1 MHLTFFIVIFLLLVI
16 AFFKSPMGKGLL
28 GELMVNIAI
37 KLLLDKKKYFLLKDV
52 TLPAADGT
60 TQIDHII
67 VSAYGIFVIET
78 KNMKGWIFGREDQA
92 TWTQK
97 IYKKTHKFQNPLR
110 QNYKH
115 VKTLETLLRIHPSK
129 IFSLITF
136 VGDSTFKTPM
146 PENVTYGIGFIRYI
160 KNKQQKL
167 LSPEDCRTALTLIE
181 EKRLDASQETRRAH
195 VDYLNQKHGN
205 RRARS
210 RDPLVVVQVG
220 LAVLLVMVAAY
231 FFGNF
236 LPGSVEQEP
245 STLVNRLMPAE
256 PLDSATESPGGED
269 EVIYRW
275 VDEYGKTHYSNVG
288 APEGYQA
295 TELQPR
301 GYSFEE

>member
-1 MHLTFFIVIFLLLVI
+1 MNPTVFLVILLLLVI
-16 AFFKSPMGKGLL
+16 TFFRSPVGKGIL
-28 GELMVNIAI
+28 GEYLVNIAI

-52 TLPAADGT
+52 TLPAAEGT
-60 TQIDHII
+60 TQIDHVI

-78 KNMKGWIFGREDQA
+78 KNMKGWIFGGEDQS

-115 VKTLETLLRIHPSK
+115 VKTLETLLKIHPSK

-146 PENVTYGIGFIRYI
+146 PENVTQGIGFIRYI
-160 KNKQQKL
+160 KNKQQIV
-167 LSPEDCRTALTLIE
+167 LSPEDCKTALPLIN
-181 EKRLDASQETRRAH
+181 EKRLDNTQETRRAH

-205 RRARS
+205 NRAGR
-210 RDPLVVVQVG
+210 RDPLVLLQVG
-220 LAVLLVMVAAY
+220 LAVLLVMVATY
-231 FFGNF
+231 FLSNI
-236 LPGSVEQEP
+236 LPGSTQDAP
-245 STLVNRLMPAE
+245 SATVNRLMPAE
-256 PLDSATESPGGED
+256 VQAESPGGED

-275 VDEYGKTHYSNVG
+275 VDEYGKTHYSNIG

-301 GYSFEE
+301 GYKFEE